1 MEENQVIRTLNWYY
15 YGIMILTLA
24 VLGLMCY
31 LATRPDFEP
40 VNVMETLG
48 MTLQYV
54 AIGATL
60 IAVPFGL
67 YIVKL
72 FKPQT
77 LAKYQE
83 VATMRILIV
92 GLTIPMNIA
101 FYYVL
106 GGHQPM
112 MWLAAISA
120 IGWFF
125 TKPTLGKL
133 DQEMTPDDPNEP
145 KY

>member
-1 MEENQVIRTLNWYY
+1 
-15 YGIMILTLA
+15 
-24 VLGLMCY
+24 MCY
-31 LATRPDFEP
+31 LTAQPDYEP
-40 VNVMETLG
+40 VNVMESLG

-60 IAVPFGL
+60 FAVPFGL
-67 YIVKL
+67 YLVKL

-77 LAKYQE
+77 LEKYQE

-106 GGHQPM
+106 GSHQPM

-133 DQEMTPDDPNEP
+133 DKEMTPDDPNEE

>member
-15 YGIMILTLA
+15 YGIMILTLV

-31 LATRPDFEP
+31 LATRPDYEP
-40 VNVMETLG
+40 INVMESLG

-60 IAVPFGL
+60 FAVPFGL
-67 YIVKL
+67 YLVKL
-72 FKPQT
+72 FKPAT
-77 LAKYQE
+77 LEKYQE
-83 VATMRILIV
+83 VATMRILVV

-133 DQEMTPDDPNEP
+133 DKEMTPEDPNEP

>member
-1 MEENQVIRTLNWYY
+1 MV
-15 YGIMILTLA
+15 LTLA
-24 VLGLMCY
+24 VLGVMCY

-40 VNVMETLG
+40 VNVMESLG

-60 IAVPFGL
+60 VALPFGL
-67 YIVKL
+67 YLVKL
-72 FKPQT
+72 FKPTT
-77 LAKYQE
+77 LEKYQE

-101 FYYVL
+101 FYYLL
-106 GGHQPM
+106 GSHQPM

-133 DQEMTPDDPNEP
+133 DKEMTPDDPNEE